1 MLSKPVFLLNVTQV
15 PENRTALVIT
25 PLILIW
31 EVGRLLTSGVN
42 GKGGDTRCQAQST

>member
-1 MLSKPVFLLNVTQV
+1 MLSKPVFLLNITQV
-15 PENRTALVIT
+15 PENRTALVII

-31 EVGRLLTSGVN
+31 EVGHLLTLGVN